1 MKKKTEGKKKKLE
14 EKKISFSVITVSLN
28 QKKIK
33 KNIYSLSKQTYKN
46 FEHIIIDGGSA
57 DGTLEIIEK
66 NSNKISYWESK
77 KDKGIYDAMNKGIK
91 KSRGDII
98 GILNADDYY
107 YKNAL
112 NIVRKYFQNKKI
124 DFLFGTV
131 KKDRI
136 LHGFWPNK
144 IAWKFNIYPSHSGGF
159 FIKKSA
165 HKKIGY
171 YNLDYKYSSDRDL
184 IYRMIVKH
192 KLNGTCTKRTEIL
205 SKFNTQG
212 ISSNVGFFER
222 LFEESK
228 IRLNNNQNF
237 FFVIFLFIIHT
248 VNKLLNII
256 IKK

>member
-1 MKKKTEGKKKKLE
+1 M
-14 EKKISFSVITVSLN
+14 N

-46 FEHIIIDGGSA
+46 FEHIIIDGGST
-57 DGTLEIIEK
+57 DETLEIIKK

-112 NIVRKYFQNKKI
+112 NIVKKYFINQKI

-136 LHGFWPNK
+136 LQGFWPNK
-144 IAWKFNIYPSHSGGF
+144 IVWKFNIYPSHSGGF

-171 YNLDYKYSSDRDL
+171 YSLDYKYSSDRDL

-192 KLNGTCTKRTEIL
+192 KLNGTCTKKTEIL

-212 ISSNVGFFER
+212 ISSSVGFFER

-228 IRLNNNQNF
+228 IRLDNKQNS
-237 FFVIFLFIIHT
+237 FFVIFLFIIHS

-256 IKK
+256 INK

>member
-1 MKKKTEGKKKKLE
+1 MKNKLIK
-14 EKKISFSVITVSLN
+14 KKISFSIITVSLN

-33 KNIYSLSKQTYKN
+33 NNIYSLSKQTYKN
-46 FEHIIIDGGSA
+46 FEHIIIDGGST
-57 DGTLEIIEK
+57 DGTREIIKK

-91 KSRGDII
+91 KARGDII

-112 NIVRKYFQNKKI
+112 NIAKKYFQNQKI

-136 LHGFWPNK
+136 LQGFWPKK
-144 IAWKFNIYPSHSGGF
+144 IAWKFNVYPSHSGGF
-159 FIKKSA
+159 FIKKKA

-171 YNLDYKYSSDRDL
+171 YNIDYKYSSDRDL

-192 KLNGTCTKRTEIL
+192 KLNGTCTKKNEIL
-205 SKFNTQG
+205 SKFNMEG
-212 ISSNVGFFER
+212 ISSKVGFFER

-228 IRLNNNQNF
+228 IRINNKQNF
-237 FFVIFLFIIHT
+237 FFVTFLFIIHT
-248 VNKLLNII
+248 LNKLFNII

>member
-1 MKKKTEGKKKKLE
+1 MNE
-14 EKKISFSVITVSLN
+14 
-28 QKKIK
+28 KKIK
-33 KNIYSLSKQTYKN
+33 KNIYSLSKQTFKN
-46 FEHIIIDGGSA
+46 FEHIIIDGGST
-57 DGTLEIIEK
+57 DGTLEIIKK

-91 KSRGDII
+91 KSRGNII

-107 YKNAL
+107 YKNTL
-112 NIVRKYFQNKKI
+112 NIVNKYFQNQKI

-136 LHGFWPNK
+136 LQGFWPKK
-144 IAWKFNIYPSHSGGF
+144 ILWKFNIYPSHSGGF

-171 YNLDYKYSSDRDL
+171 YSLDYKYSSDRDL

-192 KLNGTCTKRTEIL
+192 KLNGTCTKKNEIL
-205 SKFNTQG
+205 AKFNTKG
-212 ISSNVGFFER
+212 ITSTVGFFER

-228 IRLNNNQNF
+228 IRINNKQNF
-237 FFVIFLFIIHT
+237 FFVTFLFIIHT
-248 VNKLLNII
+248 LNKLFNII